1 MADVK
6 KIKLPDNSV
15 YNIKDYRIPGV
26 DTVPTSGSGNVITS
40 GGIYAA
46 NYAGSD
52 SNGGPALKTYGIP
65 YGAVDSASTATVI
78 TATVDNFPTELT
90 DGVCAYIRNDIISS
104 ASGWTLNVNGTGA
117 KPVYASNADATRV
130 TTLFSA
136 ASTFLFVYNST
147 RVSGGCWD
155 MYYGYNANDNTIGYN
170 LRTNG
175 TIAPTKSKFYR
186 YRILFTS
193 PDGQYLIPSNT
204 STSTNAT
211 AIRSVNQDKIDPFG
225 PIYYYNSTTAIE
237 ANASVGASYLWLQYS
252 AIYLGYSFNRTS
264 TALTLTA
271 KHPIYIKC
279 APQTDGS
286 AIIDDGTPFV
296 QALPSTEDGKIYIF
310 LGYAESATT
319 ATLYYYHPIYYYKDN
334 AIRLWTNAADTTIT
348 VDTELDLESENPIS
362 NGAVTQVI
370 FDNEQ
375 VTAAALNDLRDDIST
390 IDKVT
395 ASSLNDLND
404 RMLEAE
410 DTLSEM
416 DEYISDLGEV
426 TSAALNNLN
435 GRMLNAENALSGTS
449 DLEEVVSAALNDL
462 NDRTLDLEDAIQNV
476 DSEEMTSV
484 TWEGLITLKNNNEL
498 KPGHQY
504 RITDYQTTT
513 ILPGTRSAGHQ
524 FDIIVTALNTNT
536 LSEDAKAI
544 AHEGLP
550 FMGYETF
557 DTSDSICSVGA
568 RRPCFEAWELKYSIT
583 NSLNFEWSQSGK
595 FIHADIT
602 NESTTY
608 IFEYSSNRSESE
620 FSSHPHE
627 WRVTNID
634 WPTYDYVYTT
644 SESPLEGDK
653 VYSYDGNNSFSEVG
667 TASKV
672 INNDYR
678 GTIYYMKDEFNNVAP
693 FDFKNIQFLKKF
705 SIVQG
710 DYSDTIEPDDEGA
723 QSYWLYAYTLGIET
737 TAGNTTFNMYDA
749 TMVCEEGVAYTGTST
764 SNNFIGYERGTR
776 MTSMDGVFEIQALRQ
791 CCILFIPGDCSYY
804 SGISNV
810 FIDTNGYIPDT
821 QQVIMNSDEFR
832 SYRFMKYQDIT
843 YPNIVGKDATNS
855 QLVSG
860 SAVYNTIYP
869 TPQNINRSILY
880 PVVEPNK
887 LNRLGLP
894 SETISGNKSISFQ
907 GPADS
912 TKANHY
918 YLVFNTGST
927 VPTVTWPSGLIW
939 PEGNPPTLK
948 PNHHYEFSV
957 LDNVVAWM
965 EV

>member
-6 KIKLPDNSV
+6 KIKLPDNTIV
-15 YNIKDYRIPGV
+15 NIKDYRIPGV

-65 YGAVDSASTATVI
+65 YGAVDSTSTATVI
-78 TATVDNFPTELT
+78 TATVDNFPTELR
-90 DGVCAYIRNDIISS
+90 DGVCAYIRNDIIAS

-130 TTLFSA
+130 ETLFNA
-136 ASTFLFVYNST
+136 ASTYLFVYNST

-155 MYYGYNANDNTIGYN
+155 IYYGYNSNDNTIGYN
-170 LRTNG
+170 LRTNAA
-175 TIAPTKSKFYR
+175 TAPTKSKFYR

-204 STSTNAT
+204 SSSTNAT
-211 AIRSVNQDKIDPFG
+211 ATRSVNQDKIDPFG
-225 PIYYYNSTTAIE
+225 PIWYYSTTTAIS
-237 ANASVGASYLWLQYS
+237 AGASASASYLWLQYTGIS
-252 AIYLGYSFNRTS
+252 FGYSFNRTGS
-264 TALTLTA
+264 TLTLTA
-271 KHPIYIKC
+271 KDPVYIKC

-286 AIIDDGTPFV
+286 AIIDADTPFV

-310 LGYAESATT
+310 LGYADSAT
-319 ATLYYYHPIYYYKDN
+319 AVTLYYWHPVYYYKDN
-334 AIRLWTNAADTTIT
+334 AIRLWTNAADTKIT

-410 DTLSEM
+410 GTLSEI
-416 DEYISDLGEV
+416 DEYVSDLGEV
-426 TSAALNNLN
+426 T
-435 GRMLNAENALSGTS
+435 
-449 DLEEVVSAALNDL
+449 SAALNDL

-476 DSEEMTSV
+476 DLEEMTSV

-550 FMGYETF
+550 SMGYETF
-557 DTSDSICSVGA
+557 DPYESSCTLGV

-583 NSLNFEWSQSGK
+583 DSLNFEWSQSGK
-595 FIHADIT
+595 FIHANIT

-608 IFEYSSNRSESE
+608 LFEYYSNKSDSE
-620 FSSHPHE
+620 FSLHPYE
-627 WRVTNID
+627 WRVKNTD
-634 WPTYDYVYTT
+634 WPTYEYVYTT

-653 VYSYDGNNSFSEVG
+653 LYSYNGDSSFNEVG
-667 TASKV
+667 TVSKV

-710 DYSDTIEPDDEGA
+710 DYYDTIEPDDEGA

-749 TMVCEEGVAYTGTST
+749 TMVYEEGVSYSGTST

-776 MTSMDGVFEIQALRQ
+776 MTSMDGVFEIQPLRQ
-791 CCILFIPGDCSYY
+791 CCILYIASDCSYY

-810 FIDTNGYIPDT
+810 FIDTNSYVWDT
-821 QQVIMNSDEFR
+821 QQVITNSYGFR
-832 SYRFMKYQDIT
+832 SNRFMQYQDIT
-843 YPNIVGKDATNS
+843 YPNTVGKDATNS

-869 TPQNINRSILY
+869 TPHTINSSTLY
-880 PVVEPNK
+880 PVIEPNK